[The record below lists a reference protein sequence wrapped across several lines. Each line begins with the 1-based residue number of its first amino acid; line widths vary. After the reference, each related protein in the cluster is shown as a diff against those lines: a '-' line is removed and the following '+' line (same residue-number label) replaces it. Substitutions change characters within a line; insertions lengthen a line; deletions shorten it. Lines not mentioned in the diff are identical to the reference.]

1 MEYFKNLTTR
11 KQFDID
17 YDRRILYTYDLGTI
31 PANFTTSKGVDQI
44 GESVLHTDLGP
55 RPLEFVCYLKADS
68 QEEMDLLERSVRS
81 FFNPL
86 QKFQYV
92 DTIKDRVISF
102 QLKNTP
108 DIKDNHADDTSY
120 LLEFDL
126 SATAYEPCYRAIDS
140 KSVQLAQWIKKFKFP
155 MVFDSIT
162 FATREQ
168 SLIKNI
174 YNPGDLPCGMLIN
187 FQAHAAIKNPGILNA
202 NTREY
207 FQFDHLDMQSGDVVT
222 VDTENQS
229 ADLLRGG
236 AHTDISNCVDPDCDY
251 LQLNAGDNVL
261 RYYSD
266 TNTDSLDCGIAY
278 DPIYL

>member
-126 SATAYEPCYRAIDS
+126 SATAYEPCYRATSS

-155 MVFDSIT
+155 TAFKAIT
-162 FATREQ
+162 FATRDQ

-174 YNPGDLPCGMLIN
+174 YNPGDLPCGMLITFRAN
-187 FQAHAAIKNPGILNA
+187 AVIENSGILNV
-202 NTREY
+202 NTHEY
-207 FQFDHLDMQSGDVVT
+207 FQFDRLDMTSGDVVT
-222 VDTENQS
+222 VDTGNQS

-236 AHTDISNCVDPDCDY
+236 THTDISNLVDPDCDY

-261 RYYSD
+261 RYYAGA
-266 TNTDSLDCGIAY
+266 NTSILDCGIAY

>member
-1 MEYFKNLTTR
+1 MEYFKNLTTD

-68 QEEMDLLERSVRS
+68 QTEMDLLERSVRS

-102 QLKNTP
+102 RIKNTP
-108 DIKDNHADDTSY
+108 DIKDNHADDTSL

-126 SATAYEPCYRAIDS
+126 AATAYEPCYRAIDS
-140 KSVQLAQWIKKFKFP
+140 KSIQLAQWIKKFKFP
-155 MVFDSIT
+155 TAFKAIT
-162 FATREQ
+162 FAIRDQ

-174 YNPGDLPCGMLIN
+174 YNPGDLPCGMLIT

-236 AHTDISNCVDPDCDY
+236 VHTDISNLVDPDCDY

-266 TNTDSLDCGIAY
+266 TNTDSLDCGITY

>member
-1 MEYFKNLTTR
+1 MEYFKNLTTD

-55 RPLEFVCYLKADS
+55 RPLEFICYLKADS
-68 QEEMDLLERSVRS
+68 QSEMDLLERSVRS

-108 DIKDNHADDTSY
+108 DIKDNHADDTSL

-126 SATAYEPCYRAIDS
+126 AATAYEPCYRAIDS
-140 KSVQLAQWIKKFKFP
+140 KSVQLAQWIKRFKFP
-155 MVFDSIT
+155 TTFKAIT

-174 YNPGDLPCGMLIN
+174 YNPGDLPCEMLVTFRAN
-187 FQAHAAIKNPGILNA
+187 AAIKNPGILNA

-207 FQFDHLDMQSGDVVT
+207 FQFDRLNLQSGDVVT

-236 AHTDISNCVDPDCDY
+236 VHTDISNLVDPDCDY

-266 TNTDSLDCGIAY
+266 TNTDSLGCGITY

>member
-1 MEYFKNLTTR
+1 MEYFKNLTTD

-68 QEEMDLLERSVRS
+68 QSEMDLLERSVRS

-92 DTIKDRVISF
+92 DTIKDHMISF

-126 SATAYEPCYRAIDS
+126 TATAYEPCYRAIDS
-140 KSVQLAQWIKKFKFP
+140 KSIQLAQWIKKFKFP
-155 MVFDSIT
+155 TTFKAIT

-174 YNPGDLPCGMLIN
+174 YNPGDLPCGMLITFRAN
-187 FQAHAAIKNPGILNA
+187 AAVENPGILNV

-207 FQFDHLDMQSGDVVT
+207 FQFDRLDMQLGDVVT
-222 VDTENQS
+222 VDTEQQS

-236 AHTDISNCVDPDCDY
+236 VHTDISNLVDPDCDY
-251 LQLNAGDNVL
+251 LLLNAGDNVL
-261 RYYSD
+261 RYYAGASVG
-266 TNTDSLDCGIAY
+266 NFDCGIAY